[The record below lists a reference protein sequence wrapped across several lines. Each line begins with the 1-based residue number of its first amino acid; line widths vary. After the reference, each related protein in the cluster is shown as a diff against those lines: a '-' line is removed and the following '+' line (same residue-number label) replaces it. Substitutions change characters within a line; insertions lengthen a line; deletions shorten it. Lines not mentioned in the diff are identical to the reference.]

1 MTPFDPDGIEG
12 KDNRE
17 TARPETWEFGRNKSE
32 TSRTSSHREWFL
44 VLVEKYESQQ
54 KRGEGRGDSGG
65 FGSRKDG
72 KLLGLL

>member
-1 MTPFDPDGIEG
+1 MAYEG

-17 TARPETWEFGRNKSE
+17 TAHPETWELGGNKAE

-44 VLVEKYESQQ
+44 VPVEKYESPQ
-54 KRGEGRGDSGG
+54 KKGDGRGDSGG
-65 FGSRKDG
+65 FKPRKDG